1 MTDVP
6 KSVQAQAERAEAM
19 RSERYEPKEPA
30 PVEPAP
36 QPTETAKPVEKPK
49 QEDETRDA
57 SYWQHRFEVLQGKY
71 NSEVRELPVLRQRIT
86 DLERQLEQ
94 AKNSQAEP
102 SQDVQSALMK
112 GLPEGVVDEY
122 GPDLIQ
128 TIATIVSN
136 AQGGKSD
143 SDELQSLRKQV
154 ERLTQDKAEDT
165 EANFWADLNARV
177 PEWKELQSSE
187 AGQKWLLAYDQ
198 KTGRKRND
206 ALTEAANN
214 FHTQT
219 VIRMFEDL
227 KSVVNGSNRQPPPEA
242 IQPETTR
249 STTQTPA
256 GGKSYT
262 SAEIKQFYR
271 DRSQGAYAGKEDQ
284 ATAIESDIFA
294 AQREG
299 RIRG

>member
-19 RSERYEPKEPA
+19 RSERYDPKESA

-36 QPTETAKPVEKPK
+36 QSTDDPKQSEKAKPDE
-49 QEDETRDA
+49 ETRDA
-57 SYWQHRFEVLQGKY
+57 AYWQHRFEVLQGKY
-71 NSEVRELPVLRQRIT
+71 NTEVRELPVLRQRNA
-86 DLERQLEQ
+86 DLEKRLEQ
-94 AKNSQAEP
+94 AEQSQAQP

-112 GLPEGVVDEY
+112 GLPEGVIDEY

-136 AQGGKSD
+136 AKGSQGD
-143 SDELQSLRKQV
+143 SDELQRLRDQV

-165 EANFWADLNARV
+165 EANFWADLNKRAPNWR
-177 PEWKELQSSE
+177 ELQSSE
-187 AGQKWLLAYDQ
+187 AGQQWLMAFDQ
-198 KTGRKRND
+198 NTGRKRND
-206 ALTEAANN
+206 VLTEAAQN

-219 VIRMFEDL
+219 VIRMFEEM
-227 KSVVNGSNRQPPPEA
+227 KSVVDGAKRQPPPES

-249 STTQTPA
+249 STTQTPT
-256 GGKSYT
+256 GGKTYK
-262 SAEIKQFYR
+262 SAEIKQFYH
-271 DRSQGAYAGKEDQ
+271 DRSQGLYAGKEDR
-284 ATAIESDIFA
+284 ADAIEQDIFA